1 MFQDA
6 NGVTPALAGFYAVVA
21 YITGP
26 TASAV
31 IEVDAN
37 GIIINSIVA
46 CIP

>member
-1 MFQDA
+1 VVGYPSA
-6 NGVTPALAGFYAVVA
+6 AG
-21 YITGP
+21 
-26 TASAV
+26 V